1 MHVYLDNAATTQ
13 VDPRVAIKV
22 IKYMNDRFGN
32 ASSLHFKGRE
42 AKKALEKARH
52 TIALSINARE
62 NEVFFTSGG
71 TEGNNLILKG
81 VAFANREKG
90 NHIITTKTEHR
101 SVLESC
107 RWLEG
112 QGFKVDYLDVD
123 AEGFVDV
130 KQLKNSITDK
140 TVLVSVIHG
149 NNEIGTLNDLTEIGK
164 ICRERGVY
172 FHSDV
177 CQSYTKSPIDATA
190 MNVDFLTLNAHKIHG
205 PKGVGAVYIREG
217 VNIGKWR
224 HGGPHESGL
233 RAGTEN
239 IHGIV
244 GFAEAVKIALSSKH
258 VSYMTRL
265 RDKLTEGVLT
275 RIPYAKLNGSKGE
288 KRLCNNAHFS
298 FKFVEG
304 EAIGSLLDDYG
315 ICSSTGS
322 ACSEKDLEPSY
333 VLKAIGL
340 NHEMMNGSLRLT
352 LSRFTT
358 EEEIDYVLE
367 VLPAVI
373 KKLREISPYKEKA
386 NVLSGDV

>member
-1 MHVYLDNAATTQ
+1 
-13 VDPRVAIKV
+13 
-22 IKYMNDRFGN
+22 
-32 ASSLHFKGRE
+32 
-42 AKKALEKARH
+42 
-52 TIALSINARE
+52 
-62 NEVFFTSGG
+62 
-71 TEGNNLILKG
+71 
-81 VAFANREKG
+81 
-90 NHIITTKTEHR
+90 
-101 SVLESC
+101 
-107 RWLEG
+107 
-112 QGFKVDYLDVD
+112 
-123 AEGFVDV
+123 
-130 KQLKNSITDK
+130 
-140 TVLVSVIHG
+140 
-149 NNEIGTLNDLTEIGK
+149 
-164 ICRERGVY
+164 
-172 FHSDV
+172 
-177 CQSYTKSPIDATA
+177 
-190 MNVDFLTLNAHKIHG
+190 
-205 PKGVGAVYIREG
+205 
-217 VNIGKWR
+217 
-224 HGGPHESGL
+224 
-233 RAGTEN
+233 
-239 IHGIV
+239 
-244 GFAEAVKIALSSKH
+244 
-258 VSYMTRL
+258 YMTRL